1 MLALFSLAGI
11 TAIVSIFLFK
21 NRKIQMRL
29 TLLSFII
36 TVAGIVWSFVFYSQ
50 ALKELNDQPYKDE
63 LGRFLPLLALVFT
76 MLAYRF
82 IRKDEKLVKS
92 MDRLR

>member
-11 TAIVSIFLFK
+11 AAIGSIFLFK

-29 TLLSFII
+29 TLLSLLV
-36 TVAGIVWSFVFYSQ
+36 TVAGIVWSFIFYSQ
-50 ALKELNDQPYKDE
+50 ALKALSDQTYKDE
-63 LGRFLPLLALVFT
+63 LGRFLPLLALVFMT
-76 MLAYRF
+76 LAYRF